1 MTRRGRRALAWLAGL
16 ALLFAALAPAV
27 SHALAAAR
35 GPGWTQVCSAHDAGG
50 PQPGDDAAA
59 RLAAATHCPCC
70 SAELP
75 TPGLPPAEQ
84 ADLPAPAAAGTVFTA
99 TDDTPPRA
107 APRLHASAR
116 APPTPAV

>member
-1 MTRRGRRALAWLAGL
+1 MTRRGSRALAWLAGL

-27 SHALAAAR
+27 SHALAAER

-50 PQPGDDAAA
+50 PRPDDDAAA

-75 TPGLPPAEQ
+75 TPGLPPAERGE
-84 ADLPAPAAAGTVFTA
+84 LPAPTAASAAFLV

-107 APRLHASAR
+107 AHRLHASAR
-116 APPTPAV
+116 APPLPAA